1 MRWFFIIFAFLLV
14 AAFFGVRAR
23 GTKFSNRTPFEL
35 FNDMDRQYKVKYQK
49 PSEFFAD
56 GMGSRKPVEG
66 TIPLGF
72 HFPINKK
79 DGIVKT
85 DLDFSVG
92 DDYYNTGYIDK
103 NYGKGFPAE
112 LTVDSTLLERG
123 KQRYQ
128 INCSPCHGS
137 TGNGQGVVSKFW
149 GGVPTR
155 EDGQSDEAYQAALEA
170 HNGIPPTANLLDQRV
185 VEMPE
190 GQIYHTIVHGKGLM
204 GPYGGWVNNKDR
216 WAIVAYL
223 KALQAASK

>member
-14 AAFFGVRAR
+14 AVFFGIRKR
-23 GTKFSNRTPFEL
+23 GTKFTRPPFEL

-72 HFPINKK
+72 QFPISKK
-79 DGIVKT
+79 DGIVQT

-92 DDYYNTGYIDK
+92 DGYYATGYIGT
-103 NYGKGFPAE
+103 NYGKGFPTE
-112 LTVDSTLLERG
+112 LTVDSDLLQRG

-128 INCSPCHGS
+128 INCSPCHGDS
-137 TGNGQGVVSKFW
+137 GNGQGTVSKFW
-149 GGVPTR
+149 GVVPTQEEGQKDKAFL
-155 EDGQSDEAYQAALEA
+155 EDLSA
-170 HNGIPPTANLLDQRV
+170 HNGIPSTANLLDQRV
-185 VEMPE
+185 IDMPE
-190 GQIYHTIVHGKGLM
+190 GQVYHTIVHGKGLM
-204 GPYGGWVNNKDR
+204 GPYGGWINNKDR
-216 WAIVAYL
+216 WAIVAYV